1 MIIGKFMRT
10 SDGWIGTIRTL
21 TSQTKARFVPNDK
34 RENERAPDFRV
45 MSGQCELGAGWRR
58 MKNDGDTRERVS
70 VILDDPFVTTP
81 LNVMLFETARPGE
94 ANLVWQRQQEGEQH
108 GTVAKDDSR

>member
-10 SDGWIGTIRTL
+10 ADGWSGTIRTL
-21 TSQTKARFVPNDK
+21 TRQTKARFVPNDK

-58 MKNDGDTRERVS
+58 MKRDGDTRERIS
-70 VILDDPFVTTP
+70 VILDDPFAATP
-81 LNVMLFETARPGE
+81 LNVMLFETSHPGE
-94 ANLVWQRQQEGEQH
+94 ANLVWQRHQDGEQP
-108 GTVAKDDSR
+108 GPVAKDDSR